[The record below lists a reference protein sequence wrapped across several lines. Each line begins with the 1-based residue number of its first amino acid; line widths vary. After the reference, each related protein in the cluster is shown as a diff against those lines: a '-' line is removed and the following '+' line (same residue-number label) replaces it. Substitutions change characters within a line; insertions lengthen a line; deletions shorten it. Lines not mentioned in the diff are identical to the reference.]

1 MWITA
6 VPWSCPSI
14 GCHNHSLL
22 LLLSGWEI
30 ATAIVWV
37 IVTIYYRKQKVL
49 VSWKALVNWFLKWVM
64 CPQYPIVNWTCVVVI
79 TQEAKVLRDGT
90 QQTIM
95 AEDLVV
101 GDIVDVQFGDK
112 IPADIRI
119 IRSSGFKV
127 LV

>member
-1 MWITA
+1 
-6 VPWSCPSI
+6 
-14 GCHNHSLL
+14 
-22 LLLSGWEI
+22 
-30 ATAIVWV
+30 
-37 IVTIYYRKQKVL
+37 
-49 VSWKALVNWFLKWVM
+49 M
-64 CPQYPIVNWTCVVVI
+64 CPQYPIINWTHVVVI

-90 QQTIM
+90 QQTII

>member
-1 MWITA
+1 
-6 VPWSCPSI
+6 
-14 GCHNHSLL
+14 
-22 LLLSGWEI
+22 
-30 ATAIVWV
+30 
-37 IVTIYYRKQKVL
+37 
-49 VSWKALVNWFLKWVM
+49 M
-64 CPQYPIVNWTCVVVI
+64 CPYCTITDWTHVVI
-79 TQEAKVLRDGT
+79 TTQEAKVLRDGA

-127 LV
+127 YSFI